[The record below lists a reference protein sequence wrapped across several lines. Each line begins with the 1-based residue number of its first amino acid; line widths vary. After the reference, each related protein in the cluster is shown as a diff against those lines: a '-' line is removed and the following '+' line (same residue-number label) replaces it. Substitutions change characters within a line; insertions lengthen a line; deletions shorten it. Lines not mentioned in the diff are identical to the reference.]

1 MDRERKTLAEFS
13 RAYLRSLDTPVIHD
27 TALDGD
33 NGEGESAF
41 AACVVVGMKRARLEP
56 EPRNG

>member
-33 NGEGESAF
+33 NGESAF